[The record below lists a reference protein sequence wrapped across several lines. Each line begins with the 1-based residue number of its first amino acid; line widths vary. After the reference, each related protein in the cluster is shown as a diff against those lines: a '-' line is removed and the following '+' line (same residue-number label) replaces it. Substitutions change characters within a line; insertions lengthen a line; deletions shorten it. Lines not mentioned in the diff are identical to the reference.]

1 MKSPHDKSPPDRPEA
16 RVTTPDEGEEPEEL
30 TEERTIEW
38 DVSEMSDALLEIAP
52 EPPSPEPEEAIVS
65 APIEDESAG
74 ARSPRDLAT
83 RRHRRDTVPSLVPS
97 ILAKAAVAA
106 RRRDPPAPDTGA
118 PRSGAIPPAA
128 TKTGQPQGRRP
139 FADRTDGVPT
149 RRDSDG
155 PPVQRVAPRS
165 PFADVHTLP
174 TIENPVPVLGPVAM
188 LVLKVRRC
196 LQAGDVAQAVLAA
209 SGAMLASQS
218 HAEPELGDLTDSIR
232 GPLAPIFLAGPAGK
246 IPVINR
252 SEIELD
258 GLTLDELGWALLRRL
273 DGRSTLGQ
281 VLGATKIPPIEAMQL
296 AASLLRDGV
305 IRIDDRAS
313 P

>member
-16 RVTTPDEGEEPEEL
+16 SATTPEEEEPEEL

-38 DVSEMSDALLEIAP
+38 DVSEMSEALLEP
-52 EPPSPEPEEAIVS
+52 EPVPPSPAREEAIVS

-74 ARSPRDLAT
+74 ARSPRELAT

-106 RRRDPPAPDTGA
+106 RRRDPAAPATGA
-118 PRSGAIPPAA
+118 PSAGATPPAA
-128 TKTGQPQGRRP
+128 TKSGQPQGSRRP
-139 FADRTDGVPT
+139 FADKGDGVPI

-165 PFADVHTLP
+165 PFADVHSVATV
-174 TIENPVPVLGPVAM
+174 ESPVPVLGPIAM

-196 LQAGDVAQAVLAA
+196 LDAGDVAQAVLAA
-209 SGAMLASQS
+209 SGAVLASQS
-218 HAEPELGDLTDSIR
+218 HSEPEVGDLTDTTR
-232 GPLAPIFLAGPAGK
+232 GPLAPIFVAGPVGK

-252 SEIELD
+252 SERELD

-281 VLGATKIPPIEAMQL
+281 VLGATKIPPIEALQI
-296 AASLLRDGV
+296 AALLLRDGV

-313 P
+313 A